1 MYEYLFSLYSSET
14 LCTFSIA
21 FPQLNAFFSTNF
33 LMAAKHYTIYF
44 INFPLKF
51 DFSLILDY
59 YSSNGREARN
69 RAEKNRRDKLNKSIQ
84 ELAGRVR
91 NVAGSSK
98 RIDKTGILRFS
109 AHGLRIEYGK
119 CRIKKS
125 DSFSLF
131 HSDIKQ
137 IRFDNFNESDKH

>member
-1 MYEYLFSLYSSET
+1 
-14 LCTFSIA
+14 
-21 FPQLNAFFSTNF
+21 
-33 LMAAKHYTIYF
+33 MAGIC
-44 INFPLKF
+44 
-51 DFSLILDY
+51 
-59 YSSNGREARN
+59 SSNGREARN

-119 CRIKKS
+119 M
-125 DSFSLF
+125 
-131 HSDIKQ
+131 
-137 IRFDNFNESDKH
+137 IRFDGYYKNCHSKII

>member
-1 MYEYLFSLYSSET
+1 M
-14 LCTFSIA
+14 
-21 FPQLNAFFSTNF
+21 
-33 LMAAKHYTIYF
+33 
-44 INFPLKF
+44 
-51 DFSLILDY
+51 

-119 CRIKKS
+119 SSLQIQS
-125 DSFSLF
+125 QNMFHEHVFSEHF
-131 HSDIKQ
+131 FK
-137 IRFDNFNESDKH
+137 

>member
-1 MYEYLFSLYSSET
+1 MFSSF
-14 LCTFSIA
+14 FSIC
-21 FPQLNAFFSTNF
+21 
-33 LMAAKHYTIYF
+33 
-44 INFPLKF
+44 
-51 DFSLILDY
+51 
-59 YSSNGREARN
+59 SSNGREARN

-119 CRIKKS
+119 FNHNRQ
-125 DSFSLF
+125 SFAWNANG
-131 HSDIKQ
+131 
-137 IRFDNFNESDKH
+137 NFSTFLY

>member
-1 MYEYLFSLYSSET
+1 MTKGNTIS
-14 LCTFSIA
+14 
-21 FPQLNAFFSTNF
+21 FSTFF
-33 LMAAKHYTIYF
+33 LLSF
-44 INFPLKF
+44 IWH
-51 DFSLILDY
+51 I

-109 AHGLRIEYGK
+109 AHGLRIEYGMY
-119 CRIKKS
+119 CFI
-125 DSFSLF
+125 F
-131 HSDIKQ
+131 HVL
-137 IRFDNFNESDKH
+137 

>member
-1 MYEYLFSLYSSET
+1 MFFF
-14 LCTFSIA
+14 FSIS
-21 FPQLNAFFSTNF
+21 NC
-33 LMAAKHYTIYF
+33 
-44 INFPLKF
+44 
-51 DFSLILDY
+51 
-59 YSSNGREARN
+59 SSNGREARN

-119 CRIKKS
+119 
-125 DSFSLF
+125 FSSCLF
-131 HSDIKQ
+131 LSPLNLPL
-137 IRFDNFNESDKH
+137 FL